1 MTFWL
6 YRPGRKDQFVNEVL
20 EFGWL
25 VLSFY
30 GTPNLSRIKDK
41 EELRAIVHATYPER
55 SARTVTRFTNEIAN
69 FLWSMKPGDDVL
81 MPYDS
86 GRKFFLGKVLPEP
99 YRFVPAL
106 PIRANHVRSALWH
119 TQFGR
124 DAIPDDLRRIL
135 QVQMTILELDRR
147 YLDQLPA
154 SPAVPL
160 PISLTLDDE
169 PHAAMEGTTRLIEA
183 KLLSRDR
190 AVVERAWRE
199 NISAHGGVG
208 RCVGCGF
215 EHPDRGMFDV
225 HHTTPIAQGVRK
237 TLPQDLVVLCP
248 RCHRAV
254 HHKRGAQPLS
264 IAELCVI
271 SPRH

>member
-6 YRPGRKDQFVNEVL
+6 YRPGRKDKFLNEVL

-30 GTPNLSRIKDK
+30 GTPDLSRITDK
-41 EELRAIVHATYPER
+41 EELRAIMQEAYPDR
-55 SARTVTRFTNEIAN
+55 SAPTVTRFTNEVAN
-69 FLWSMKPGDDVL
+69 FLWSMTPGDDVL
-81 MPYDS
+81 MPFDS

-99 YRFVPAL
+99 YRFVPDL
-106 PIRANHVRSALWH
+106 PIRANHIRSALWH

-124 DAIPDDLRRIL
+124 DVIPDDLWRTL
-135 QVQMTILELDRR
+135 QVQMTILELDRS
-147 YLDQLPA
+147 YLDKLPA

-160 PISLTLDDE
+160 PIGLALDGE
-169 PHAAMEGTTRLIEA
+169 PHAAMEGTARLIEA
-183 KLLSRDR
+183 KLLSRDQ
-190 AVVERAWRE
+190 AVAERTWRE
-199 NISAHGGVG
+199 NVLAHGGVG
-208 RCVGCGF
+208 QCVGCGF

-237 TLPQDLVVLCP
+237 TLPQDLIVLCP
-248 RCHRAV
+248 RCHRAA

-264 IAELCVI
+264 IAEIRAI
-271 SPRH
+271 SSRH